1 MLTLIIII
9 GVGADDT
16 FILVKTWSGQQAK
29 MLKSPKATISNCST
43 NANDEPNRTDQ
54 SYVEGKDEEI
64 GVNSEGIYEAELS
77 EADLIWMVKSTLKH
91 SILTI
96 SVTSLTTSV
105 AFLASLVSNVTAIKC
120 FR

>member
-1 MLTLIIII
+1 M
-9 GVGADDT
+9 
-16 FILVKTWSGQQAK
+16 VKAWSGQQAK
-29 MLKSPKATISNCST
+29 ILKSPKPTISNCNI

-54 SYVEGKDEEI
+54 SYVEGKDEENGI
-64 GVNSEGIYEAELS
+64 NSEGIYEAELS

>member
-1 MLTLIIII
+1 M
-9 GVGADDT
+9 
-16 FILVKTWSGQQAK
+16 VKAWSGQQAK
-29 MLKSPKATISNCST
+29 ILKSSQATKSKCNI
-43 NANDEPNRTDQ
+43 NANDVPNRADQ
-54 SYVEGKDEEI
+54 SYIEGNDEENDI
-64 GVNSEGIYEAELS
+64 NSEGIYEAELS

-105 AFLASLVSNVTAIKC
+105 AFLASLISNVTAIKC